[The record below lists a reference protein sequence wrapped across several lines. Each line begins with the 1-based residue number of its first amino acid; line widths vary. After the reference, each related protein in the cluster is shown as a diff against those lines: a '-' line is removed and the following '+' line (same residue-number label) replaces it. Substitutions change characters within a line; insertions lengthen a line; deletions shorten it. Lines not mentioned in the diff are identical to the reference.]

1 MMKNDW
7 LEPSVKRVPRVTVF
21 LGLAAGILTA
31 VLIEPVSGVLVLAG
45 AVLAALGFIS
55 LKSFVD
61 RYLQAGPAR
70 LWRRAIIFYGLRLLL
85 ICLIFLTII
94 FFFKARVLALAAG
107 FSLILVAILAEAV
120 RYLAGIKQWKA

>member
-1 MMKNDW
+1 MINTDW
-7 LEPSVKRVPRVTVF
+7 LESSVKRVPRVTVL
-21 LGLAAGILTA
+21 LGLAAGIFAAILGGP
-31 VLIEPVSGVLVLAG
+31 ISGVLVLAG

-61 RYLQAGPAR
+61 RYLQQGSAR
-70 LWRRAIIFYGLRLLL
+70 LWPRALLFYSLRLLL

-94 FFFKARVLALAAG
+94 FFFKTRVLALAAG

-120 RYLAGIKQWKA
+120 RHLAGIKQWKA

>member
-1 MMKNDW
+1 MMNNDW

-31 VLIEPVSGVLVLAG
+31 ILIGPVSGVLVMAG
-45 AVLAALGFIS
+45 SVLAALGFIS

-61 RYLQAGPAR
+61 KYLQEGPAQ
-70 LWRRAIIFYGLRLLL
+70 LWRRAIIFYSLRLLL

-94 FFFKARVLALAAG
+94 FFFKARVLALVAG